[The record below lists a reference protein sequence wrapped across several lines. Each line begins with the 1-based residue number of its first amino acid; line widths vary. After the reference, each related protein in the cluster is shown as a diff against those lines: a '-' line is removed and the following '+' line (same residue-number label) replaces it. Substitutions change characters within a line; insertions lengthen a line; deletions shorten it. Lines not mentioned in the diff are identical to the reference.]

1 MGLRINTNVLS
12 LNAQRNLDK
21 TSKALGKS
29 LERLSSGSRINRAGD
44 DAAGLAISEGLQSQ
58 VRGLRQ
64 AVRNANDSL
73 GFLNTAEG
81 ALAEITNITQRLRE
95 LAIQAANGAI
105 GNKERGFLDDEM
117 EALLEEFNR
126 ISNQTEFNG
135 TKLLDGSFVNTDLQV
150 GVNKGET
157 ISFTIGDAR
166 TSSLGALAS
175 QSGAQNA
182 IGYDSQSFSLTLGAA
197 ATTISVTADLDTLSN
212 AGNSYSAIAVA
223 AAINAQAG
231 TTGISADLQDTV
243 VQVNDID
250 SGVLGAVGATSSGDF
265 TINGI
270 EIVGSVGT
278 VADLVSTINNFS
290 SSTGVKA
297 ELVAGSTDDIK
308 LVAADGRN
316 IDISVASASAAVS
329 TGDFF
334 VEAFGEDTNAQGSAS
349 LGTLNRLF
357 TATGLAVSGA
367 GFSSRIFTGA
377 VELSSS
383 ETVIIGGTNQSRSV
397 GFSDSVV
404 AVDTSSAVFSID
416 IATQSNAQN
425 ALATIDATLTQL
437 NELRSSLGA
446 VQNRLES
453 TIRNLSIGLEN
464 ISAAQSQI
472 RDADIAAETA
482 ELTRNQ
488 ILQQAGIA
496 VLGQANTSAQV
507 ALSLLQ
513 F

>member
-21 TSKALGKS
+21 TSKALGRS

-81 ALAEITNITQRLRE
+81 ALAEVTNITQRLRE

-126 ISNQTEFNG
+126 ISTQTEFNG

-175 QSGAQNA
+175 KSGAQNT
-182 IGYDSQSFSLTLGAA
+182 IGYDGTDLSSLTLGAA
-197 ATTISVTADLDTLSN
+197 ATTVSVIASLDTLSN

-223 AAINAQAG
+223 AAINASAG
-231 TTGISADLQDTV
+231 TTGISADLQSTV
-243 VQVNDID
+243 LQLNDID
-250 SGVLGAVGATSSGDF
+250 AAVLAAAGGATSSGDF
-265 TINGI
+265 SINGI
-270 EIVGSVGT
+270 EIVGSAGSAT
-278 VADLVSTINNFS
+278 DLVSTINNFS

-297 ELVAGSTDDIK
+297 ELVSGSTDDIK

-316 IDISVASASAAVS
+316 IDIDIATAGATLSASFAGAFVATTNVQDASGVGLNVLFTAVAAVS
-329 TGDFF
+329 
-334 VEAFGEDTNAQGSAS
+334 S
-349 LGTLNRLF
+349 
-357 TATGLAVSGA
+357 GLSG
-367 GFSSRIFTGA
+367 RVFTGA
-377 VELSSS
+377 IELSSA
-383 ETVIIGGTNQSRSV
+383 ETVIIGGSNASTAV
-397 GFSDSVV
+397 GFSDAVV
-404 AVDTSSAVFSID
+404 AVDSSSAVFSID
-416 IATQSNAQN
+416 ISTQSNAQD